1 MDIALRVGCWVI
13 VSARCYECFAN
24 DLGNKHVSRRLREST
39 VTEYL
44 VRIFFNILPNHLLAD
59 CDTIN

>member
-13 VSARCYECFAN
+13 VSARCYECLAN

-44 VRIFFNILPNHLLAD
+44 VRIF
-59 CDTIN
+59 